1 MGDDI
6 IITYETLYDILRRE
20 KNRAE
25 LQSLPEEFIENLI
38 NYLKKKKEILES
50 QEKKKSIFT
59 TIEVQK
65 TRKQIESI
73 QKIIKELY
81 ERRESKI
88 IKSSIISSRTHIDT
102 EEKNHMMLEEEE
114 LYKELTKKL
123 NHYREN
129 ILYPLSNGESPK
141 IKVKQSKP
149 KDLKTAEKPKK
160 TAKKIRLLCDIPKFI
175 GTDLETYGPFKDK
188 STTEMPDEIAKLL
201 INREKAEEI

>member
-1 MGDDI
+1 MGEDI

-25 LQSLPEEFIENLI
+25 IQELPEAFLDNLI

-88 IKSSIISSRTHIDT
+88 IKSSLISSRTHIDT
-102 EEKNHMMLEEEE
+102 EEKNNMLPEEEE
-114 LYKELTKKL
+114 LYQELTKKL
-123 NHYREN
+123 DHYREN
-129 ILYPLSNGESPK
+129 VLYRLSNGDSPNLTLK
-141 IKVKQSKP
+141 NPKP
-149 KDLKTAEKPKK
+149 KDLKKPEKPNK
-160 TAKKIRLLCDIPKFI
+160 TAKQIKLLCDIPKFL
-175 GTDLETYGPFKDK
+175 GTDLETYGPYKEE
-188 STTEMPDEIAKLL
+188 STIEMPEEIADLL
-201 INREKAEEI
+201 IKQQRAEEI